1 MTMLKTTLFWLG
13 VAWVVFIAAITLAL
27 TTISKQG
34 RERER
39 EHDLDERMGE
49 E

>member
-1 MTMLKTTLFWLG
+1 MTTLKTALIWLG
-13 VAWVVFIAAITLAL
+13 LVWALSIAAITLAL
-27 TTISKQG
+27 TMISKQG

>member
-1 MTMLKTTLFWLG
+1 MTTLKTALIWLG
-13 VAWVVFIAAITLAL
+13 FAWVVSIAAITLGL
-27 TTISKQG
+27 TMISKRAG
-34 RERER
+34 ERER

>member
-1 MTMLKTTLFWLG
+1 MTTLKTTLIWLG
-13 VAWVVFIAAITLAL
+13 LVWVLFIAAITLGL
-27 TTISKQG
+27 TMISKRAG
-34 RERER
+34 ERER

>member
-1 MTMLKTTLFWLG
+1 MTMLKTALIWLG
-13 VAWVVFIAAITLAL
+13 LPLALFIAAITLAL